1 MIITFCGHSQF
12 SKTWE
17 HENNV
22 MDFLEKNVGNEPAD
36 FYLGGYGNFD
46 NFAYDCCQKYKQRHS
61 NVSLIFVTP
70 YITIEYQKRR
80 LENLEKLYDGIIY
93 PEIEEKPLKFAIL
106 YRNRWMI
113 ERADYIICSI
123 SHSWGGA
130 YKSYRYAKKMKK
142 RIYNITERELQSL
155 K

>member
-1 MIITFCGHSQF
+1 MIIIFCGHSQF

-106 YRNRWMI
+106 YRNR
-113 ERADYIICSI
+113 
-123 SHSWGGA
+123 
-130 YKSYRYAKKMKK
+130 
-142 RIYNITERELQSL
+142 
-155 K
+155 